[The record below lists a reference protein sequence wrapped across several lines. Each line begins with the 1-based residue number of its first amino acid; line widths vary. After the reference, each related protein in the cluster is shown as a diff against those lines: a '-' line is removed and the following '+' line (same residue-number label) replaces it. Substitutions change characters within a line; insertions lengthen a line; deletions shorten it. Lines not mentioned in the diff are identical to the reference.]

1 MKNLKSKRLNKRID
15 TIYDFNRG
23 ILMGGLTP
31 TTVETDPT
39 TATMTIVITTV
50 THNAGKRLM

>member
-1 MKNLKSKRLNKRID
+1 MKNLKSKRLNKRMD
-15 TIYDFNRG
+15 TICDFNRG
-23 ILMGGLTP
+23 ILKGSLMP

-50 THNAGKRLM
+50 THNVGKRLM